1 MTEHASSLIRLLIVD
16 DHPQVLE
23 SLRALLARP
32 GFEVCVASG
41 GLEAVR
47 QLNTSQFDL
56 VVLDLILPDI
66 HGHEVMDYITEHQL
80 APDVIAI
87 SGLND
92 IEAAIGALKRGAYD
106 FLRKSCPPE
115 ELINTVDNALHAR
128 RLKRDNQR
136 ISEQLEHS
144 AKIYRHLI
152 DSSPDIIYTLDER
165 GCFIFINDR
174 VLPLLGWQPA
184 QLLGQHYSLLV
195 HPSDL
200 ERARYVMAQ
209 GDDADR
215 VTRSVE
221 LQLRSH
227 DDDTE
232 ARLFCHELMHIVM
245 PALASGDRPASGL
258 ALGGQAAT
266 AARRGIYGIAHDLTE
281 RKRADALLAY
291 QTFHDVL
298 TDLPNRALF
307 KDRLG
312 LALLQARR
320 GKTSVAVLLID
331 LDGFKRI
338 NDTLGHDIGDELL
351 RQTAERLKISLRRC
365 DTLARLGDDEFTVI
379 LPELGGALDVTII
392 ADKCLDSI
400 RLPFLLAG
408 QSVHMSA
415 SMGIALHPDHGI
427 SADDLLKYADVAM
440 YHQKSNGKNG
450 YAFFNDTLRGPATHN
465 MALENDLRL
474 ALERGE
480 LEMYFQ
486 PQVDGHTRKITGA
499 EALMRWN
506 HPQRGLL
513 GPGEFLPFAEESGLI
528 IPITDWMLE
537 AVCGNLREWN
547 AHTSTVLRLSINLS
561 PQYLDRGNFSEKL
574 KNALER
580 HELSASQ
587 FEVEVTENICIR
599 NPLSAIEQLNRLC
612 QLGVSIAIDDF
623 GTGYSSLSYLH
634 RFPIHTLKIDR
645 AFVMEIRDETTPLPV
660 VLAIISIAKGL
671 KLHLI
676 AEGVETVTQIR
687 YLAKAGC
694 QTFQGYYFYRPMRQG
709 QLLNLLHKQT

>member
-1 MTEHASSLIRLLIVD
+1 
-16 DHPQVLE
+16 
-23 SLRALLARP
+23 
-32 GFEVCVASG
+32 VANS

-47 QLNTSQFDL
+47 QLNASAFDL

-66 HGHEVMDYITEHQL
+66 SGHEVMDYITAHQL
-80 APDVIAI
+80 SPDVIAI
-87 SGLND
+87 SGIND

-106 FLRKSCPPE
+106 FLRKTCPPE
-115 ELINTVDNALHAR
+115 ELIKTVDNALHAR

-136 ISEQLEHS
+136 ISHQLAHS
-144 AKIYRHLI
+144 DKIYRHLI

-165 GCFIFINDR
+165 GCFTFINDR
-174 VLPLLGWQPA
+174 VQSLLGWQQA
-184 QLLGQHYSLLV
+184 ELLGQHYSRLV
-195 HPSDL
+195 HPADL
-200 ERARYVMAQ
+200 ERAHYVMAQ
-209 GDDADR
+209 GDDIDQI
-215 VTRSVE
+215 TRNVE
-221 LQLRSH
+221 LQLKSRG
-227 DDDTE
+227 DDNE
-232 ARLFCHELMHIVM
+232 ARLFSHELMHIVM
-245 PALASGDRPASGL
+245 PAVASGDRLANELTRAGQPA
-258 ALGGQAAT
+258 A
-266 AARRGIYGIAHDLTE
+266 AARRGLYGIAHDLTE
-281 RKRADALLAY
+281 RKRADALIAY
-291 QTFHDVL
+291 QAFHDVL
-298 TDLPNRALF
+298 TGLPNRSLF

-320 GKTSVAVLLID
+320 NKTSVAVLLID

-338 NDTLGHDIGDELL
+338 NDTLGHDMGDELL
-351 RQTAERLKISLRRC
+351 RQTADRLKTSLRRC

-379 LPELGGALDVTII
+379 LPELGSAQDTITI
-392 ADKCLDSI
+392 ADKCLDSM
-400 RLPFLLAG
+400 RLPYLLDG
-408 QSVHMSA
+408 QTVHMSA
-415 SMGIALHPDHGI
+415 SMGIALHPEHGV
-427 SADDLLKYADVAM
+427 SADDLLKYADIAM

-450 YAFFNDTLRGPATHN
+450 YAFFNDNLRGPATHD
-465 MALENDLRL
+465 MVLEHDLRL

-486 PQVDGHTRKITGA
+486 PQVDVHTLNITGA

-513 GPGEFLPFAEESGLI
+513 GAGEFLPFAEENGLI

-537 AVCGNLREWN
+537 AVCRNLRDWN
-547 AHTSTVLRLSINLS
+547 ARTSTALRLSINLS

-580 HELSASQ
+580 NDLSASQ

-599 NPLSAIEQLNRLC
+599 NPLNAIEQLNRLC

-645 AFVMEIRDETTPLPV
+645 AFVMEIRDETTLLPV

-676 AEGVETVTQIR
+676 AEGVETVTQKR
-687 YLAKAGC
+687 YLAQAGC
-694 QTFQGYYFYRPMRQG
+694 QTFQGYYFYRPMRQDK
-709 QLLNLLHKQT
+709 LLALLQAQA